1 MSSTQNTNIINEFP
15 LSPSLNLKFPCI
27 NLLSLMNFENK
38 NNKFPL
44 LNSNIQLNPISPINI
59 IPILYN
65 HNFKLDNNNT
75 NSKNK
80 ESPNQYINGTNL
92 NLFNNVNNN
101 LLNPSMTNLFITNNY
116 SYNYS
121 NILKKIPSTNYMSNT
136 FKPNLNI
143 NFDNY
148 FLNLKEAPTFH
159 HKVNNKENLIN
170 NDIPDK
176 INLNDNNKDDT
187 KTSSSKQIM
196 FKLQNQYS
204 KKKRGR
210 AIKEIDKKD
219 QKPRQHSSTDFD
231 NLLRKLQVH
240 YLTFVIQFANI
251 MLDNFYPSDKN
262 FRFLNISYDAKK
274 NVKHSYVESLKMKKM
289 KDILIMP
296 PSKKYK
302 INSNQNIN
310 LEIYERIRETNSF
323 LEDFFEIT
331 YLELF
336 NKYYMKN
343 SKIFDFNGISIN
355 FEKISFFSDLIN
367 ANHNPLEAPSK
378 MKQIAQSQFCE
389 KGSTIFVVNRD

>member
-15 LSPSLNLKFPCI
+15 FSPSLNLKFPCT
-27 NLLSLMNFENK
+27 NFLSLMNFENK
-38 NNKFPL
+38 DNKFSL
-44 LNSNIQLNPISPINI
+44 LNNNIQLNPISPTNI
-59 IPILYN
+59 FPILYN

-80 ESPNQYINGTNL
+80 ESPNQHINGTNL

-101 LLNPSMTNLFITNNY
+101 LSIPSMANLFITNNY
-116 SYNYS
+116 SYNYF
-121 NILKKIPSTNYMSNT
+121 NILKKIPSTNCMSST

-210 AIKEIDKKD
+210 SIKEIDKKD

-343 SKIFDFNGISIN
+343 SKIFEFNGISIN

>member
-27 NLLSLMNFENK
+27 NCLSLINFENK

-80 ESPNQYINGTNL
+80 ESPYQYINGTNL

-101 LLNPSMTNLFITNNY
+101 LSNPSMANLFITNNY
-116 SYNYS
+116 SYNYF

-210 AIKEIDKKD
+210 SIKEIDKKA

-343 SKIFDFNGISIN
+343 SKIFEFNGISIN

>member
-27 NLLSLMNFENK
+27 NFLSLKNFENK

-159 HKVNNKENLIN
+159 HKVINKESIIN

-176 INLNDNNKDDT
+176 INLNENNKDDT

-210 AIKEIDKKD
+210 TIKEIDKKD

-262 FRFLNISYDAKK
+262 VRFLNISYDAKK

>member
-27 NLLSLMNFENK
+27 NFLSLFENK
-38 NNKFPL
+38 DNKIPL
-44 LNSNIQLNPISPINI
+44 LNNNIQLNPISPTNI
-59 IPILYN
+59 FPILYN

-101 LLNPSMTNLFITNNY
+101 LSNPSMTNLFITNNF
-116 SYNYS
+116 SYNYL

-343 SKIFDFNGISIN
+343 SKIFEFNGISIN

>member
-27 NLLSLMNFENK
+27 NFLSLLNFENK
-38 NNKFPL
+38 DNKIPL
-44 LNSNIQLNPISPINI
+44 LNNNIQLNPISPTNI
-59 IPILYN
+59 FPILYN

-101 LLNPSMTNLFITNNY
+101 LSNPSMANLFITNNY
-116 SYNYS
+116 SYNYF

-210 AIKEIDKKD
+210 TIKEIDKKD

-343 SKIFDFNGISIN
+343 SKIFEFNGISIN

-389 KGSTIFVVNRD
+389 KGSTIFIVNRD

>member
-27 NLLSLMNFENK
+27 NFLSLMNFENK
-38 NNKFPL
+38 DNKIPL
-44 LNSNIQLNPISPINI
+44 LNNNIQLNPISPTNI
-59 IPILYN
+59 FPILYN

-101 LLNPSMTNLFITNNY
+101 LSNPSMANLFITNNY
-116 SYNYS
+116 SYNYF
-121 NILKKIPSTNYMSNT
+121 NILKKIPSTNCMSST

-159 HKVNNKENLIN
+159 HKVNNRENLIN

-196 FKLQNQYS
+196 FKLQNEYS

>member
-15 LSPSLNLKFPCI
+15 FSPSLNLKFPCT
-27 NLLSLMNFENK
+27 NFLSLMNFENK
-38 NNKFPL
+38 DNKFSL
-44 LNSNIQLNPISPINI
+44 LNNNIQLNPISPTNI
-59 IPILYN
+59 FPILYN

-80 ESPNQYINGTNL
+80 ESPNQHINGTNL

-101 LLNPSMTNLFITNNY
+101 LSIPSMANLFITNNY
-116 SYNYS
+116 SYNYF
-121 NILKKIPSTNYMSNT
+121 NILKKIPSTNCMSST

-170 NDIPDK
+170 NDITDK

-210 AIKEIDKKD
+210 SIKEIDKKD

-343 SKIFDFNGISIN
+343 SKIFEFNGISIN

>member
-27 NLLSLMNFENK
+27 NFLSLMNFENK
-38 NNKFPL
+38 DNKIPL
-44 LNSNIQLNPISPINI
+44 LNNNIQLNPISPTNI
-59 IPILYN
+59 FPILYN

-101 LLNPSMTNLFITNNY
+101 LSNPSMANLFITNNY
-116 SYNYS
+116 SYNYF
-121 NILKKIPSTNYMSNT
+121 NILKKIPSTNFISSS

>member
-27 NLLSLMNFENK
+27 NLLSLLNFENK

-65 HNFKLDNNNT
+65 HNFKLDNDNT

-210 AIKEIDKKD
+210 SIKEIDKKD

-343 SKIFDFNGISIN
+343 SKIFEFNGISIN

>member
-1 MSSTQNTNIINEFP
+1 MSS
-15 LSPSLNLKFPCI
+15 
-27 NLLSLMNFENK
+27 
-38 NNKFPL
+38 
-44 LNSNIQLNPISPINI
+44 
-59 IPILYN
+59 
-65 HNFKLDNNNT
+65 
-75 NSKNK
+75 
-80 ESPNQYINGTNL
+80 
-92 NLFNNVNNN
+92 
-101 LLNPSMTNLFITNNY
+101 
-116 SYNYS
+116 
-121 NILKKIPSTNYMSNT
+121 T

-159 HKVNNKENLIN
+159 HKVNNRENLIN

-196 FKLQNQYS
+196 FKLQNEYS

>member
-27 NLLSLMNFENK
+27 NFLSLMNFENK
-38 NNKFPL
+38 DNKIPL
-44 LNSNIQLNPISPINI
+44 LNNNIQLNPISPTNI
-59 IPILYN
+59 FPILYN

-101 LLNPSMTNLFITNNY
+101 LLNPSMTNLFIPNNY

-210 AIKEIDKKD
+210 SIKEIDKKD

-343 SKIFDFNGISIN
+343 SKIFEFNGISIN

>member
-27 NLLSLMNFENK
+27 NFLSLMNFENK
-38 NNKFPL
+38 DNKIPL
-44 LNSNIQLNPISPINI
+44 LNNNIQLNPISPTNI
-59 IPILYN
+59 FPILYN

-101 LLNPSMTNLFITNNY
+101 LSNPSMANLFITNNY
-116 SYNYS
+116 SYNYF
-121 NILKKIPSTNYMSNT
+121 NILKKIPSTNCMSST

-210 AIKEIDKKD
+210 TIKEIDKKD

-343 SKIFDFNGISIN
+343 SKIFEFNGISIN

>member
-27 NLLSLMNFENK
+27 NLLSSMNFENK

-101 LLNPSMTNLFITNNY
+101 LSNPSMANLFITNNY
-116 SYNYS
+116 SYNYF
-121 NILKKIPSTNYMSNT
+121 NILKKIPSTNCISST

-210 AIKEIDKKD
+210 TIKEIDKKD

-343 SKIFDFNGISIN
+343 SKIFEFNGISIN

>member
-27 NLLSLMNFENK
+27 NVLSLMNFENK
-38 NNKFPL
+38 DNKIPLTNN
-44 LNSNIQLNPISPINI
+44 NIQLNPISPTNI
-59 IPILYN
+59 FPILYN

-101 LLNPSMTNLFITNNY
+101 LSIPSMANLFITNNY
-116 SYNYS
+116 SYNYF
-121 NILKKIPSTNYMSNT
+121 NILKKIPSTNCMSST

-210 AIKEIDKKD
+210 TIKEIDKKD

-343 SKIFDFNGISIN
+343 SKIFEFNGISIN

>member
-27 NLLSLMNFENK
+27 NFLSLLNFENK
-38 NNKFPL
+38 DNKIPL
-44 LNSNIQLNPISPINI
+44 LNNNIQLNPISPTNI
-59 IPILYN
+59 FPILYN

-101 LLNPSMTNLFITNNY
+101 LSIPSMANLFITNNY
-116 SYNYS
+116 SYNYL

-343 SKIFDFNGISIN
+343 SKIFEFNGISIN

>member
-15 LSPSLNLKFPCI
+15 FSPSLNLKFPCI
-27 NLLSLMNFENK
+27 NFLSLINFENK
-38 NNKFPL
+38 DNKIPL
-44 LNSNIQLNPISPINI
+44 LNNNIQLNPISPTNI
-59 IPILYN
+59 FPILYN

-121 NILKKIPSTNYMSNT
+121 NILKKIPSTNFISSS

-210 AIKEIDKKD
+210 SIKEIDKKD

-343 SKIFDFNGISIN
+343 SKIFEFNGISIN

>member
-44 LNSNIQLNPISPINI
+44 LNSNIQLNPISPTNI
-59 IPILYN
+59 FPILYN

-116 SYNYS
+116 SYNYF
-121 NILKKIPSTNYMSNT
+121 NILKKIPSTNFISSS

>member
-1 MSSTQNTNIINEFP
+1 MSSTQNTNIFNEFP

-27 NLLSLMNFENK
+27 NFLSLMNFENK
-38 NNKFPL
+38 DNKIPL
-44 LNSNIQLNPISPINI
+44 LNNNIQLNPISPTNI
-59 IPILYN
+59 FPILYN

-101 LLNPSMTNLFITNNY
+101 LSNPSMANLFITNNY
-116 SYNYS
+116 SYNYF
-121 NILKKIPSTNYMSNT
+121 NILKKIPSTNCISST

-159 HKVNNKENLIN
+159 HKVNNKESIIN

-219 QKPRQHSSTDFD
+219 QKPRQHSST
-231 NLLRKLQVH
+231 
-240 YLTFVIQFANI
+240 
-251 MLDNFYPSDKN
+251 
-262 FRFLNISYDAKK
+262 YDAKK

-343 SKIFDFNGISIN
+343 SKIFEFNGISIN

>member
-27 NLLSLMNFENK
+27 NFLSLKNFENK

-44 LNSNIQLNPISPINI
+44 LNNNIQLNPISPTNI

-65 HNFKLDNNNT
+65 NNFKLDNNNT
-75 NSKNK
+75 NSNNK

-101 LLNPSMTNLFITNNY
+101 LSNPSMANLFITNNY

>member
-15 LSPSLNLKFPCI
+15 LSPSLNLKFPCT
-27 NLLSLMNFENK
+27 NFLSLMNFENK
-38 NNKFPL
+38 DNKIPL
-44 LNSNIQLNPISPINI
+44 LNNNIQLNPISPTNI
-59 IPILYN
+59 FPILYN

-75 NSKNK
+75 NSNNK

-101 LLNPSMTNLFITNNY
+101 LSIPSMANLFITNNY
-116 SYNYS
+116 SYNYF
-121 NILKKIPSTNYMSNT
+121 NILKKIPSTNYMSSS

-210 AIKEIDKKD
+210 TIKEIDKKD

-343 SKIFDFNGISIN
+343 SKIFEFNGISIN

>member
-27 NLLSLMNFENK
+27 NFLSLVNFENK

-210 AIKEIDKKD
+210 SIKEIDKKD

-343 SKIFDFNGISIN
+343 SKIFEFNGISIN

>member
-15 LSPSLNLKFPCI
+15 LSPSLNLKFPCT
-27 NLLSLMNFENK
+27 NFLSLMNFENK
-38 NNKFPL
+38 DNKIPLTNN
-44 LNSNIQLNPISPINI
+44 NIQLNPISPTNI
-59 IPILYN
+59 FPILYN

-101 LLNPSMTNLFITNNY
+101 LSIPSMANLFITNNY
-116 SYNYS
+116 SYNYF
-121 NILKKIPSTNYMSNT
+121 NILKKIPSTNYMSSS

-176 INLNDNNKDDT
+176 INLNENNKDDT

-343 SKIFDFNGISIN
+343 SKIFEFNGISIN

>member
-27 NLLSLMNFENK
+27 NFLSLMNFENK
-38 NNKFPL
+38 DNKIPL
-44 LNSNIQLNPISPINI
+44 LNNNIQLNPISPTNI
-59 IPILYN
+59 FPILYN

-101 LLNPSMTNLFITNNY
+101 LSNPSMANLFITNNY
-116 SYNYS
+116 SYNYF
-121 NILKKIPSTNYMSNT
+121 NILKKIPSTNFISSS

-343 SKIFDFNGISIN
+343 SKIFEFNGISIN

>member
-27 NLLSLMNFENK
+27 NFLSLMNFENK
-38 NNKFPL
+38 DNKIPL
-44 LNSNIQLNPISPINI
+44 LNNNIQLNPISPTNI
-59 IPILYN
+59 FPILYN

-101 LLNPSMTNLFITNNY
+101 LSNPSMANLFITNNY
-116 SYNYS
+116 SYNYF
-121 NILKKIPSTNYMSNT
+121 NILKKIPSTNFISSS

-210 AIKEIDKKD
+210 TIKEIDKKD

>member
-27 NLLSLMNFENK
+27 NFLSLFENK
-38 NNKFPL
+38 DNKIPL
-44 LNSNIQLNPISPINI
+44 LNNNIQLNPISPTNI
-59 IPILYN
+59 FPILYN

-101 LLNPSMTNLFITNNY
+101 LSIPSMANLFITNNY
-116 SYNYS
+116 SYNYF

-343 SKIFDFNGISIN
+343 SKIFEFNGISIN

>member
-27 NLLSLMNFENK
+27 NFLSLMNFENK
-38 NNKFPL
+38 DNKIPL
-44 LNSNIQLNPISPINI
+44 LNNNIQLNPISPTNI
-59 IPILYN
+59 FPILYN

-210 AIKEIDKKD
+210 SIKEIDKKD
-219 QKPRQHSSTDFD
+219 QKLRQHSSTDFD

-343 SKIFDFNGISIN
+343 SKIFEFNGISIN

>member
-15 LSPSLNLKFPCI
+15 LSPSLNLKFPCT
-27 NLLSLMNFENK
+27 NFLSLMNFENK
-38 NNKFPL
+38 DNKIPLTNN
-44 LNSNIQLNPISPINI
+44 NIQLNPISPTNI
-59 IPILYN
+59 FPILYN

-101 LLNPSMTNLFITNNY
+101 LSIPSMANLFITNNY
-116 SYNYS
+116 SYNYF
-121 NILKKIPSTNYMSNT
+121 NILKKIPSTNCMSST

-343 SKIFDFNGISIN
+343 SKIFEFNGISIN

>member
-27 NLLSLMNFENK
+27 NFLSLINFENK
-38 NNKFPL
+38 DNKIPL
-44 LNSNIQLNPISPINI
+44 LNNNIQLNPISPTNI
-59 IPILYN
+59 FPILYN

-101 LLNPSMTNLFITNNY
+101 LSNPSMANLFITNNY
-116 SYNYS
+116 FNYF

-210 AIKEIDKKD
+210 SIKEIDKKD

-343 SKIFDFNGISIN
+343 SKIFEFNGISIN

>member
-27 NLLSLMNFENK
+27 NFLSLMNFENK
-38 NNKFPL
+38 DNKIPL
-44 LNSNIQLNPISPINI
+44 LNNNIQLNPISPTNI
-59 IPILYN
+59 FPILYN

-75 NSKNK
+75 NSNNK
-80 ESPNQYINGTNL
+80 ESPNQYINGSNL

-101 LLNPSMTNLFITNNY
+101 LSIPSMANLFITNNY
-116 SYNYS
+116 SYNYF
-121 NILKKIPSTNYMSNT
+121 NILKKIPSTNCMSST

-210 AIKEIDKKD
+210 SIKEIDKKD

-343 SKIFDFNGISIN
+343 SKIFEFNGISIN

>member
-27 NLLSLMNFENK
+27 NFLSLMNFENK
-38 NNKFPL
+38 DNKIPL
-44 LNSNIQLNPISPINI
+44 LNNNIQLNPISPTNI
-59 IPILYN
+59 FPILYN

-101 LLNPSMTNLFITNNY
+101 LSNPSMTNLFITNNF
-116 SYNYS
+116 SYNYL

-210 AIKEIDKKD
+210 TIKEIDKKD

>member
-1 MSSTQNTNIINEFP
+1 
-15 LSPSLNLKFPCI
+15 
-27 NLLSLMNFENK
+27 
-38 NNKFPL
+38 
-44 LNSNIQLNPISPINI
+44 
-59 IPILYN
+59 
-65 HNFKLDNNNT
+65 
-75 NSKNK
+75 
-80 ESPNQYINGTNL
+80 
-92 NLFNNVNNN
+92 
-101 LLNPSMTNLFITNNY
+101 MTNLFITNNY

-210 AIKEIDKKD
+210 SIKEIDKKD

-343 SKIFDFNGISIN
+343 SKIFEFNGISIN

>member
-27 NLLSLMNFENK
+27 NFLSLMNFENK
-38 NNKFPL
+38 DNKIPL
-44 LNSNIQLNPISPINI
+44 LNNNIQLNPISPTNI
-59 IPILYN
+59 FPILYN

-210 AIKEIDKKD
+210 SIKEIDKKD

>member
-27 NLLSLMNFENK
+27 NFLSLLNFENK
-38 NNKFPL
+38 DNKIPL
-44 LNSNIQLNPISPINI
+44 LNNNIQLNPISPTNI
-59 IPILYN
+59 FPILYN

-101 LLNPSMTNLFITNNY
+101 LSNPSMANLFITNNY
-116 SYNYS
+116 SYNYF

>member
-27 NLLSLMNFENK
+27 NFLSSMNFENK

-44 LNSNIQLNPISPINI
+44 LNSNIQLNPISPTNI
-59 IPILYN
+59 FPILYN

-121 NILKKIPSTNYMSNT
+121 NILNKIPSTNYMSNT

-210 AIKEIDKKD
+210 TIKEIDKKD

-343 SKIFDFNGISIN
+343 SKIFEFNGISIN